1 MPRQLAT
8 DTIIKKK
15 QKAFNDLRTTNHW
28 PCKPKLFPKNPRT
41 YGNPLPILKS
51 IDPPNVSDFGKKLAG
66 F

>member
-8 DTIIKKK
+8 AAAIKKK
-15 QKAFNDLRTTNHW
+15 KKAFNELRTTNHW

-41 YGNPLPILKS
+41 YGNPMPEVKAIN
-51 IDPPNVSDFGKKLAG
+51 PPVVTDFGMKLAG